1 MKENQPVKFPRTLR
15 FDVSDAN
22 AFPLAAEPDEWA
34 VTGTFAFADADP
46 LAFTNKE
53 QLAFRNGWLGTG
65 SFGRATFVQVAEIS
79 EDEFEGVTERLGG
92 HLLDHFG
99 APDRENALRA
109 ALDEAEYAAGLCDH
123 PAGTLLSIER
133 EFTDAGVTERIRVI
147 PKNGDDQHAKIWSV
161 VEDDD

>member
-1 MKENQPVKFPRTLR
+1 MKFPRTIR

-22 AFPLAAEPDEWA
+22 VFPLASEPNEWA
-34 VTGTFAFADADP
+34 VTGTFAFADTDP
-46 LAFTNKE
+46 SAFTSKE

-79 EDEFEGVTERLGG
+79 EDEFEGVIKSLGN

-99 APDRENALRA
+99 APDRETAFNAAR
-109 ALDEAEYAAGLCDH
+109 DEAEYAAGLCDH

-133 EFTDAGVTERIRVI
+133 EFTDAGVAERIRVI
-147 PKNGDDQHAKIWSV
+147 PKNEDGQHAKIWSV